1 MVGSF
6 KITNLNLNLILKE
19 TCVCILLAK
28 NSDYRMATKITS
40 SKKTT
45 PKKKPIIKKDSGTF
59 KAKLTR
65 FLVKTF
71 LWFIGLSI
79 FFVVVFKFIPV
90 PFTPLMVIRAIEH
103 KLDGNENHFS
113 HDWEPIENISIN
125 LQKAVIAS
133 EDGNF
138 LTHSGFDFSAMQK
151 AIKNNSRG
159 RRIKGGST
167 ISQQTAKN
175 VFLWQ
180 GRSYLRKGLEAYFTV
195 LIEIIWGKE
204 RIMEVYLN
212 SIEMGNGVYGAQA
225 ATQHW
230 YRKDAT
236 NLTKMQ
242 AAGIAAILPN
252 PRKFSAT
259 SSSSYINNR
268 KSKIVRMMVNM
279 GNQGG
284 V

>member
-1 MVGSF
+1 
-6 KITNLNLNLILKE
+6 
-19 TCVCILLAK
+19 
-28 NSDYRMATKITS
+28 MATKITP
-40 SKKTT
+40 KKTRQ
-45 PKKKPIIKKDSGTF
+45 PAKKATTS
-59 KAKLTR
+59 
-65 FLVKTF
+65 VKTKISRF
-71 LWFIGLSI
+71 ILKLILWFIGISL
-79 FFVVVFKFIPV
+79 FFVVLLKFMPV
-90 PFTPLMVIRAIEH
+90 VFTPLMVIRAIEN
-103 KLDGNENHFS
+103 KVAGKEIFFS
-113 HDWEPIENISIN
+113 HDWEPIDKISMN

-138 LTHSGFDFSAMQK
+138 LTHNGFDFTAMQK
-151 AIKNNSRG
+151 AYKSNERG

-195 LIEIIWGKE
+195 LIELIWGKE

-212 SIEMGNGVYGAQA
+212 SIEMGDGVYGAQA
-225 ATQHW
+225 ATEHW

-236 NLTKMQ
+236 SLTTIQ

-252 PRKFSAT
+252 PRKYKAT

-268 KSKIVRMMVNM
+268 KAKIVRVMRQV
-279 GNQGG
+279 GKIKY
-284 V
+284 